1 MKLGELVVSAAI
13 NGQVNIRL
21 LNDLK
26 SDIAETKFF
35 DQSAALSLSDIADW
49 KDCDIVEIN
58 SGMTTHKTAHSSVSI
73 PYVSIDV
80 KNPE

>member
-1 MKLGELVVSAAI
+1 MKLGELVVSAEI

-21 LNDLK
+21 LDGLK

-35 DQSAALSLSDIADW
+35 DQSSALSLSDIVDW
-49 KDCDIVEIN
+49 KNYDIVGIS

-73 PYVSIDV
+73 PYVSIDL
-80 KNPE
+80 KKQE

>member
-1 MKLGELVVSAAI
+1 MKLGELVVSAEI

-21 LNDLK
+21 LDGLK

-49 KDCDIVEIN
+49 KDCDIVGIN
-58 SGMTTHKTAHSSVSI
+58 SGMTTHKTAHSTVSI

-80 KNPE
+80 INPE

>member
-1 MKLGELVVSAAI
+1 MKLGELVVSAEI
-13 NGQVNIRL
+13 KGQINIRL
-21 LNDLK
+21 LTDK
-26 SDIAETKFF
+26 DSYIAETKFF

-73 PYVSIDV
+73 PYVSIDL
-80 KNPE
+80 KKQE